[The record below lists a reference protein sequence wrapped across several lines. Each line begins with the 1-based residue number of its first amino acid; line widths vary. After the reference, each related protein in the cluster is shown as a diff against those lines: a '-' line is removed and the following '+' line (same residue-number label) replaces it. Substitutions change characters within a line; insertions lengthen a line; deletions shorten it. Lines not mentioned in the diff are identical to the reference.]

1 MKAGQIAHRT
11 NKDKKSEV
19 WPFLRKPKI
28 RDQAS
33 GLVKSQW
40 VKIRKKCLIFAR
52 ALACQ
57 GLALT

>member
-19 WPFLRKPKI
+19 WPFIRKPKI

-33 GLVKSQW
+33 SLVESQW
-40 VKIRKKCLIFAR
+40 VKIRKKMS
-52 ALACQ
+52 Q
-57 GLALT
+57 